1 MRSIF
6 VIRVLPDGD
15 VRQPV
20 LVSLTAVV
28 SGRES
33 SPARNASPFAVGVRD
48 VPWPS
53 PSPHVLQLLVCCSR
67 CAGTQ
72 GPVPPDA
79 STKCVSSGRQVKP
92 YLTLLFPSTQG
103 WTKRCLPSAGLPSLL
118 LLPLAI
124 TAEGP
129 QGHEMSAIGQ
139 VRPSPR
145 VSDGD
150 TGGGCVCAA
159 AVGKRGEHINKARVL
174 LEKLSE
180 PTATQARP
188 YREHCTREGL
198 LGHGVPASRPL
209 GTSRV
214 SQNRRMTIIQEFLL
228 TTQGVVLNIKVDG
241 TVSS

>member
-1 MRSIF
+1 M
-6 VIRVLPDGD
+6 
-15 VRQPV
+15 
-20 LVSLTAVV
+20 LVSLTVVV

-33 SPARNASPFAVGVRD
+33 SPARVASPFAVGVRD

-67 CAGTQ
+67 RAGAQ

-129 QGHEMSAIGQ
+129 QGHEMSAIDQ
-139 VRPSPR
+139 VRPSPL
-145 VSDGD
+145 VGDGD
-150 TGGGCVCAA
+150 TGGQVYVCSSCGQEAGWGASECPLVGC
-159 AVGKRGEHINKARVL
+159 GITGDDL
-174 LEKLSE
+174 LPPEQIYPQGTHPNSGSSNSFHVFKDNVHSLKFHNREQWLLS
-180 PTATQARP
+180 
-188 YREHCTREGL
+188 
-198 LGHGVPASRPL
+198 
-209 GTSRV
+209 
-214 SQNRRMTIIQEFLL
+214 
-228 TTQGVVLNIKVDG
+228 
-241 TVSS
+241 